1 MTVILRG
8 IFIVSLVNRCDVAL
22 SFFSFSFF
30 LRLDSSSVDRSIDR
44 SSLFHRQG
52 LDKDERDV
60 TYIAIISPHRD
71 AIESRLLL
79 FRRSNPL
86 HLLCVQP
93 LRVGLPPLHKL
104 QKKGGIPP
112 SKIRWPAAWPATQ
125 NGRERERERG
135 REREKR
141 RGSRLKTNT
150 LLRERGRAG
159 GESPAVRFLR
169 VTSRSR
175 LNNTR

>member
-71 AIESRLLL
+71 AIESTTSL
-79 FRRSNPL
+79 SAVKPSPP
-86 HLLCVQP
+86 P
-93 LRVGLPPLHKL
+93 LRSTSACGATSFAQVAKEGRYSSFEDSLTR
-104 QKKGGIPP
+104 GVTGD
-112 SKIRWPAAWPATQ
+112 SK
-125 NGRERERERG
+125 REREREGERQ

>member
-1 MTVILRG
+1 MLL
-8 IFIVSLVNRCDVAL
+8 FL
-22 SFFSFSFF
+22 FFPFLFF
-30 LRLDSSSVDRSIDR
+30 FDSIHLPSIDR

-79 FRRSNPL
+79 FRRSNP
-86 HLLCVQP
+86 P
-93 LRVGLPPLHKL
+93 LRSTSACGATSFAQVAKEGRYSSFEDSLTR
-104 QKKGGIPP
+104 GVTGD
-112 SKIRWPAAWPATQ
+112 SK
-125 NGRERERERG
+125 RERERERG
-135 REREKR
+135 REAEREREKR

>member
-79 FRRSNPL
+79 FRRSNP
-86 HLLCVQP
+86 P
-93 LRVGLPPLHKL
+93 LRSTSACGATSFAQVAKEGRYSSFEDSLTR
-104 QKKGGIPP
+104 GVTGD
-112 SKIRWPAAWPATQ
+112 SK
-125 NGRERERERG
+125 REREREGERQ

>member
-1 MTVILRG
+1 M
-8 IFIVSLVNRCDVAL
+8 RCC
-22 SFFSFSFF
+22 SFFFF
-30 LRLDSSSVDRSIDR
+30 LLFFSSTRFIFRRSIDR
-44 SSLFHRQG
+44 SVVFVPSTRFGQG
-52 LDKDERDV
+52 RKRCNVYRDN
-60 TYIAIISPHRD
+60 IPHRD

-79 FRRSNPL
+79 FRRSNP
-86 HLLCVQP
+86 P
-93 LRVGLPPLHKL
+93 LRSTSACGATSFAQVAKEGRYSSFEDSLTR
-104 QKKGGIPP
+104 GVTGD
-112 SKIRWPAAWPATQ
+112 SK
-125 NGRERERERG
+125 REREREEERQ

>member
-79 FRRSNPL
+79 FRRSNS
-86 HLLCVQP
+86 P
-93 LRVGLPPLHKL
+93 LRSTSACGATSFAQVAKEGRYSSFEDSLTR
-104 QKKGGIPP
+104 GVTGD
-112 SKIRWPAAWPATQ
+112 SKRE
-125 NGRERERERG
+125 RERERERG
-135 REREKR
+135 RERER
-141 RGSRLKTNT
+141 R
-150 LLRERGRAG
+150 EEVAG
-159 GESPAVRFLR
+159 
-169 VTSRSR
+169 
-175 LNNTR
+175 